1 MLFYALRSNLA
12 VVIEEVHNII
22 NGCECKCG
30 AGICAAVVDADS
42 SGVSVNEVS
51 AGECN
56 CVGITNELIVLLRA
70 EEVGSTSLENL
81 PRLVLIEESCGEAIY
96 IAVAGSKYTVVE
108 NEPAAIGLYRNRTCA
123 HLSGFPALGGTHYVS
138 VLAPECEVGRLAD
151 EHIAERSVSAVGRT
165 AHHHVLAVDLS
176 GEHNAVSVE
185 GEVCVLKLCEGL
197 EIVGVS
203 DTDGRL
209 PAVSVHH
216 VTTYLSSS
224 LQTLGS

>member
-12 VVIEEVHNII
+12 VVIEAVHNII

-81 PRLVLIEESCGEAIY
+81 PRLVLRFWRDIVIKFLRKAELSIIKA
-96 IAVAGSKYTVVE
+96 
-108 NEPAAIGLYRNRTCA
+108 GLYRVDIFPWLCHRA
-123 HLSGFPALGGTHYVS
+123 QVERGDDPVERRHLLF
-138 VLAPECEVGRLAD
+138 
-151 EHIAERSVSAVGRT
+151 I
-165 AHHHVLAVDLS
+165 
-176 GEHNAVSVE
+176 
-185 GEVCVLKLCEGL
+185 
-197 EIVGVS
+197 
-203 DTDGRL
+203 
-209 PAVSVHH
+209 
-216 VTTYLSSS
+216 
-224 LQTLGS
+224 